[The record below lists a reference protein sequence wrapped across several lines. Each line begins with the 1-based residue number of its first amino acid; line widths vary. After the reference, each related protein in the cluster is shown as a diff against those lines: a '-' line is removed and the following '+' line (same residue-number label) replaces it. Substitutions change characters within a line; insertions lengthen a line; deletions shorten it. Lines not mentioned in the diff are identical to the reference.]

1 MENTK
6 KDKEPNEKEPL
17 NRVWCC
23 DWGLITPESGSA
35 NVSHS
40 SRDYS
45 CCSRTAYNIAE
56 YDEDALSQS
65 SAEDEEEAPLPMD
78 NKPKEFVVT
87 GGLDPKLKIV
97 HIFRNKKNDFP
108 HEYSHQLPGLGVHTL
123 AVSPDSNSIGAVSMD
138 GSLVL
143 LDVNEG
149 VRLPNISHTLVSN
162 FWSVTFGE
170 GNNESVYAGTG
181 GGQVYKY
188 DTIYGKLQ
196 HCYDTQRSENVLGL
210 AVTQHQRLV
219 GCCDYAGNFSLID
232 GCTGQLIRRRNFK
245 HTLRKLAFDPSQR
258 SAYVACDDKT
268 VKLMDLS
275 TGRYCDR
282 LLGHSAFV
290 MSVSVSPDGQRLVSG
305 ACDGSIK
312 VWDLRTTKSTLGFVC
327 NNNTNLWD
335 VAFNRQ
341 SNKVAFVGDGPKGLN
356 IYYCLGN
363 REIMLV

>member
-23 DWGLITPESGSA
+23 DWGLITPESVSA

-40 SRDYS
+40 SRDSS